1 MCTHLEMIL
10 NVRRDKRLAP
20 TSRCQ
25 FPSCQVVLR
34 RNAEG
39 VRDAIKESK
48 QGRDIYGFGNLSFFP
63 SCGAQLLHIVRGGSV
78 SGLRNQF
85 HIVQQDALRRRKARF
100 VKLAFDDCFY
110 ALIGCSLDPQEVGMA
125 VESIRTPVQI
135 GNVARDHLF
144 LTARKMPFREMDRV
158 S

>member
-1 MCTHLEMIL
+1 MCTHVEMIL

-25 FPSCQVVLR
+25 FPGCQVVLR
-34 RNAEG
+34 RHAEG
-39 VRDAIKESK
+39 VCDAIKESK

-85 HIVQQDALRRRKARF
+85 HIVQQDVLRRR
-100 VKLAFDDCFY
+100 
-110 ALIGCSLDPQEVGMA
+110 
-125 VESIRTPVQI
+125 
-135 GNVARDHLF
+135 
-144 LTARKMPFREMDRV
+144 
-158 S
+158 